1 MIYVETSVVLAQ
13 VLAED
18 RFPPEGLWTATPI
31 SSRLTEYEVWTRV
44 HARGLGASHGELV
57 RLLLARFGWLEMTP
71 AVLARALEPWPVS
84 LRTLDALHLASI
96 EFLRS
101 HRQDVTVAS
110 YDGRMIAAAQ
120 SLSIPLFPLQ

>member
-13 VLAED
+13 LLAED
-18 RFPPEGLWTATPI
+18 RCPPQGLWTVTPV
-31 SSRLTEYEVWTRV
+31 SSRVTEYEVWTRV
-44 HARGLGASHGELV
+44 HARGLDASHGESV

-71 AVLARALEPWPVS
+71 AVLSRALEPWPVS

-110 YDGRMIAAAQ
+110 YDGRIIAAAR

>member
-1 MIYVETSVVLAQ
+1 
-13 VLAED
+13 
-18 RFPPEGLWTATPI
+18 
-31 SSRLTEYEVWTRV
+31 
-44 HARGLGASHGELV
+44 
-57 RLLLARFGWLEMTP
+57 MTP

-110 YDGRMIAAAQ
+110 YDSRFIAAAQ
-120 SLSIPLFPLQ
+120 SLSIPLFPLQYTQ